1 LKALEKIELFSA
13 PSQLH
18 QIGNSLLAAA
28 NVLSSKNKVD
38 NTCLV
43 KKLLLELDASGE
55 LPVSPLVLS
64 LSLLALLFLLHHV
77 WFSHFLP
84 FAFCFLSFILVSLL
98 SFVELGKIMAEF
110 PHLLLVLC

>member
-1 LKALEKIELFSA
+1 MSFEVW
-13 PSQLH
+13 
-18 QIGNSLLAAA
+18 
-28 NVLSSKNKVD
+28 VLSLIVLPPQIKVHFQND
-38 NTCLV
+38 FASGHV
-43 KKLLLELDASGE
+43 SGE

-84 FAFCFLSFILVSLL
+84 FAFCFLGFVLVS

-110 PHLLLVLC
+110 PHYC

>member
-1 LKALEKIELFSA
+1 LVLKKKI
-13 PSQLH
+13 PVW
-18 QIGNSLLAAA
+18 
-28 NVLSSKNKVD
+28 NVCFWHFQNDFASGHV
-38 NTCLV
+38 
-43 KKLLLELDASGE
+43 SGE

>member
-64 LSLLALLFLLHHV
+64 LSLFFSLSVFL
-77 WFSHFLP
+77 
-84 FAFCFLSFILVSLL
+84 CFFFWSLL
-98 SFVELGKIMAEF
+98 WG
-110 PHLLLVLC
+110 LLLASNMA